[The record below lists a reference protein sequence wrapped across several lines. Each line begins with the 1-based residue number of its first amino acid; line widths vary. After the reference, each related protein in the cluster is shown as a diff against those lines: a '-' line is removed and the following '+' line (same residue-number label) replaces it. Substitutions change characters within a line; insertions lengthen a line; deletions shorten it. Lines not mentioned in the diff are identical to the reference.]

1 MRELAAALGVRYR
14 RDASG
19 GFDHSAIITI
29 LDADG
34 RIVTQQPDA
43 QVNAEEMVKKITA
56 LFAKVS
62 H

>member
-1 MRELAAALGVRYR
+1 VLGVRYR

-19 GFDHSAIITI
+19 GFEHSAIISI

-34 RIVTQQPDA
+34 RIVAQQLDVQA
-43 QVNAEEMVKKITA
+43 NTEDMVKKISA
-56 LFAKVS
+56 LFKAPT